1 MSSRNVGSTFNLSAL
16 RNNTGGDIWPNQS
29 VADCGMNAA
38 SDRGHEHLAIFVA
51 YVRKAL
57 AINVVKGCVN
67 VFYVHKTSYY
77 VDLNSRG
84 V

>member
-1 MSSRNVGSTFNLSAL
+1 
-16 RNNTGGDIWPNQS
+16 
-29 VADCGMNAA
+29 MNAA

-67 VFYVHKTSYY
+67 VFYVHKTSYH